1 MAKEK
6 EILDDI
12 EQLFSFP
19 GNRDLLLGPG
29 DDCAILAPM
38 RGRLV
43 ITTDEQ
49 VEGTHFLPGS
59 APEDIACR
67 LMRSNISDL
76 AGMGYVRPV
85 SCVAGAGL
93 APDLPPDFVRR
104 FISGLKSEAEHFGI
118 TVAGGNLAGARENH
132 FYLTVWGEAMAEPVL
147 RDTAKSGDIIATI
160 GPMGEAKAALE
171 ILMRNDGNEMREY
184 APMVE
189 NFWRPVPQL
198 VAGRILA
205 ENAIVSAML
214 DNSDGLY
221 KSAAIIAER
230 SSLRAVID
238 AEKVRPSA
246 ILSKW
251 CGENGKN
258 AVAYAIDGGEDYG
271 LVFAVPPEK
280 LPLLREL
287 LPNSQ
292 EIGHF
297 EQGNGIILTNFNGK
311 IDGFEHFSN

>member
-6 EILDDI
+6 DILEDI
-12 EQLFSFP
+12 ERAFAFP
-19 GNRDLLLGPG
+19 GNSELLTGPG
-29 DDCAILAPM
+29 DDCAVLAPM
-38 RGRLV
+38 KGRLV

-59 APEDIACR
+59 EPEDIACR

-93 APDLPPDFVRR
+93 VPDLPEDFVRR
-104 FISGLKSEAEHFGI
+104 FISGLRKEAEHFGI
-118 TVAGGNLAGARENH
+118 TVAGGNLAGARECH
-132 FYLTVWGEAMAEPVL
+132 FYLTVWGEALAEPIL
-147 RDTAKSGDIIATI
+147 RNTAKPGDLLAEI

-171 ILMRNDGNEMREY
+171 ILIRKNSAEMNGY
-184 APMVE
+184 AGLIE

-198 VAGRILA
+198 EAGRILA
-205 ENAIVSAML
+205 QNGIASAML

-230 SSLRAVID
+230 SGLKAVINAKD
-238 AEKVRPSA
+238 VQPSE

-251 CGENGKN
+251 CDANGKN
-258 AVAYAIDGGEDYG
+258 AAAYAIDGGEDYG
-271 LVFAVPPEK
+271 LVFAVRPEK
-280 LPLLREL
+280 ADLLRKM
-287 LPNSQ
+287 LPQ
-292 EIGHF
+292 AQVIGHF
-297 EQGNGIILTNFNGK
+297 ETGTGIILQNFQGK
-311 IDGFEHFSN
+311 IDGFEHF